1 MCLRALGPS
10 VKGLMGDQYG
20 KGSHLNG
27 VQRADVT
34 RAKAYWQNFGKAY
47 VAKLHYLYETTE
59 SRATKYNLKRRIEEV
74 LEDESGTYPQAKE
87 LAIWRNIQL
96 KNSGLL

>member
-1 MCLRALGPS
+1 
-10 VKGLMGDQYG
+10 MGDRHLIKNTYG
-20 KGSHLNG
+20 AEGTVTNAEYHQIMKPVRG
-27 VQRADVT
+27 VLAELR
-34 RAKAYWQNFGKAY
+34 KA